1 MKPRS
6 GTHLHLAR
14 AAGRVLECSAHA
26 RRYTA
31 TPLPGRGRGPD
42 PPPRPL
48 AGRADRG
55 RARANRRAQPGA
67 QRLHHAGTAR
77 AGAGGRARRRAR
89 DRRRR
94 VTRPPARHPGQR
106 EGPDRHGGAAH
117 DLRLGHVPRPRA
129 GEGWRRAR
137 APARRRCRHH
147 GEDRDPR
154 ARPGHD
160 HQQPFLR
167 PDAEPVEPGARARR
181 LERRRG
187 GGHRGAHGAPPHR
200 HRRRRLDPLPRR
212 LLRRHRAQADARSDH
227 QPRPVRRRRHLVLR
241 PRPPDA
247 QRARRGAR
255 GPGAR
260 GIRSRLPLLAPGAG
274 ARPDR
279 RARGRRARAPC
290 RHEPRPP
297 RATARARGA
306 RGLRGDAPAAREARG
321 AAGLGAH
328 AAPRPGLPDDHGGV
342 RHRGRRRSRRVRRCT
357 STRLRPAGPAHLRVH
372 ARARRGHGRAH
383 PAAPPARRARLPGRV
398 RGGGRAAGAGRAH
411 ASAPHRHR
419 RVHRRAPLRSLLRR
433 REPGRHPVRAAPGG
447 DERRAPDRDPDHGAR
462 RRRRAR
468 AAGRLRARA
477 GVAGAPRAGAAPRGA
492 GVRRI
497 PVLLALLAL
506 AAPAG
511 AAVADAE
518 RRGARLRL
526 ATAAAAAEVDLARYR
541 LPAPVGS
548 LDRRSETVAMYVR
561 PTFSLYAPFYQS
573 SRGYGLAVA
582 GTAIGLFDVA
592 ASDLQTLAFRFE
604 AGTTPESQRLR
615 FHVFVGPEHATIL
628 DGYTR
633 LTGRPFV
640 PPAWAF
646 LHWRWRDT
654 LDAGPP
660 ALLDGVAMNA
670 EVVDDVTMY
679 EALGIPPGV
688 YHFDRPVL
696 QGEYGFA
703 RWAWDETRLPNPD
716 AMLAALRRRGYRIM
730 TFSATWQCG
739 AEPGD
744 NGLEAQMLGF
754 LAPGPVATPHCA
766 DVGGTSFILDVTD
779 PAARAWWRDQV
790 AAFVQRYGIDG
801 IKLDRGEEHIPS
813 ATTDVWADGRTGRE
827 VHNAYPDLQTQIHY
841 DALAAAHPDGDFV
854 LFSRAGYTGTPRLT
868 VFWGGDIP
876 GSETFGSGPGTDLGL
891 RSAIISQLRAAFL
904 GAPIWGSDTGG
915 YYQFKDREVFARW
928 LEFSAFSGIMEI
940 GGTGTHAPWDMPTAP
955 RYDQEMI
962 DIYRRYTQL
971 RVTLHHYIVAAAREA
986 GASGMPIARPLVFL
1000 DRRDRKLRD
1009 LWDQYLFGPDLMVA
1023 PVWKVGERR
1032 RPVYFPRWRW
1042 RSYVD
1047 PTERWR
1053 GPRTVMVDAPLD
1065 TIPVFVRGDG
1075 EVPVPETPLTPA
1087 TLRTCRPPSAAPSPR
1102 AARDGTAPGSP
1113 SRSRCSDR
1121 RPSGSARSRASRA
1134 R

>member
-1 MKPRS
+1 M
-6 GTHLHLAR
+6 
-14 AAGRVLECSAHA
+14 
-26 RRYTA
+26 
-31 TPLPGRGRGPD
+31 
-42 PPPRPL
+42 
-48 AGRADRG
+48 
-55 RARANRRAQPGA
+55 
-67 QRLHHAGTAR
+67 
-77 AGAGGRARRRAR
+77 
-89 DRRRR
+89 
-94 VTRPPARHPGQR
+94 
-106 EGPDRHGGAAH
+106 
-117 DLRLGHVPRPRA
+117 
-129 GEGWRRAR
+129 
-137 APARRRCRHH
+137 
-147 GEDRDPR
+147 
-154 ARPGHD
+154 
-160 HQQPFLR
+160 
-167 PDAEPVEPGARARR
+167 
-181 LERRRG
+181 
-187 GGHRGAHGAPPHR
+187 
-200 HRRRRLDPLPRR
+200 
-212 LLRRHRAQADARSDH
+212 
-227 QPRPVRRRRHLVLR
+227 
-241 PRPPDA
+241 
-247 QRARRGAR
+247 
-255 GPGAR
+255 
-260 GIRSRLPLLAPGAG
+260 
-274 ARPDR
+274 
-279 RARGRRARAPC
+279 
-290 RHEPRPP
+290 
-297 RATARARGA
+297 
-306 RGLRGDAPAAREARG
+306 
-321 AAGLGAH
+321 
-328 AAPRPGLPDDHGGV
+328 
-342 RHRGRRRSRRVRRCT
+342 
-357 STRLRPAGPAHLRVH
+357 
-372 ARARRGHGRAH
+372 
-383 PAAPPARRARLPGRV
+383 
-398 RGGGRAAGAGRAH
+398 
-411 ASAPHRHR
+411 
-419 RVHRRAPLRSLLRR
+419 
-433 REPGRHPVRAAPGG
+433 
-447 DERRAPDRDPDHGAR
+447 
-462 RRRRAR
+462 
-468 AAGRLRARA
+468 
-477 GVAGAPRAGAAPRGA
+477 
-492 GVRRI
+492 RRI

-506 AAPAG
+506 AAPTG
-511 AAVADAE
+511 AAVAEVE

-541 LPAPVGS
+541 LRVLGHHGLLCAEHRAGGVFYERAGAPHHLGRVRATAPREDGVVLTVDTDEGAAASVTLVWLTPRTLEVTVEPPEPATLSAVGDRWRSPRSEAIYGLTERLRDSPPIADGVIDIPMADVKPAPVGS

-592 ASDLQTLAFRFE
+592 ASDPRTLAFRFE
-604 AGTTPESQRLR
+604 AGTTPESRRLR

-628 DGYTR
+628 DEYTR

-696 QGEYGFA
+696 PGEYGFA

-766 DVGGTSFILDVTD
+766 DVGGTSFILDVTS

-813 ATTDVWADGRTGRE
+813 AATDVWADGRTGRE

-955 RYDQEMI
+955 RYDDEMI
-962 DIYRRYTQL
+962 AIYRKYTTL
-971 RVTLHHYIVAAAREA
+971 RVTLQDYIVAAAREA

-1000 DRRDRKLRD
+1000 DRKDRRLRD

-1023 PVWKVGERR
+1023 PVWKVGKRR
-1032 RPVYFPRWRW
+1032 RPVYFPRGKW
-1042 RSYVD
+1042 RSYWD
-1047 PTERWR
+1047 PTRRWR
-1053 GPRTVMVDAPLD
+1053 GPRTAMVDAPLD
-1065 TIPVFVRGDG
+1065 TIPVFVRGDAQ
-1075 EVPVPETPLTPA
+1075 VP
-1087 TLRTCRPPSAAPSPR
+1087 
-1102 AARDGTAPGSP
+1102 APGGAP
-1113 SRSRCSDR
+1113 R
-1121 RPSGSARSRASRA
+1121 
-1134 R
+1134 